1 MPFDFVSVI
10 ENFDI
15 ADEIAAVTDAIDTAT
30 SSYVAEIASTVSDT
44 VNLAAAAIP
53 ISPSDLEGAITQ
65 ARAAGELASSVG
77 DVVTDL
83 ACGQDGIF
91 TQVKQI
97 QTFVQQQ
104 IMVGR
109 NFYNSVLSTVNQVQ
123 TVIDQLKEPDLLISL
138 LQQEAL
144 NIVSKAALS
153 DPDGAVASILEL
165 RAAYQSAGPAAER
178 ILDNLEQFI
187 KDPLNTPLDVCNDI
201 PNLVKI
207 GETFVEFPSKAL
219 QADPS
224 KALESIKETVIKEY
238 ETIFDNPTTVSE
250 ELLEEQFEQTIP
262 TAPKYPLPD
271 VRNDVI
277 LASRVPSSSPIV
289 NFGPGAA
296 NEAALIQAGRAATPS
311 TPSSGGTSAAQVASA
326 SQNTVPPPSLANP
339 FPEGRQF
346 TSQDFAPSKYA
357 RNIASKINSLH
368 PSIRGRFAAGVQ
380 DYIKNNHPTRD
391 INVTEGY
398 RSPERSAQLAASGIR
413 AAPAGKSW
421 HNYGAAMDIAIYVNG
436 KYDDGRRGVTEY
448 TGLARQ
454 SMQKYGLINDLKGDT
469 GHVYVRSF
477 GKGVPGAVQRKETTI
492 AQLAGQKGLSPVETE
507 SPTAV
512 AQANVTQEGNT
523 TTIDVRSIQRAAR
536 DKAISDALAQGK
548 SIQEA
553 ERLGEI
559 AGNSAGTEAFR
570 NLNT

>member
-1 MPFDFVSVI
+1 MPFDFVSTI
-10 ENFDI
+10 ENLDIVKDI
-15 ADEIAAVTDAIDTAT
+15 ADGVDAATTAINTAT
-30 SSYVAEIASTVSDT
+30 SSYIATALDAAST
-44 VNLAAAAIP
+44 AANVAVATIP
-53 ISPSDLEGAITQ
+53 ISPTDLEKAITQ

-77 DVVTDL
+77 EVVTDL

-109 NFYNSVLSTVNQVQ
+109 NFYNNVLDTIDQVQ
-123 TVIDQLKEPDLLISL
+123 DVIEQLKEPDLLISL

-144 NIVSKAALS
+144 NIVSKTVLENPEDALQ
-153 DPDGAVASILEL
+153 SILEL

-178 ILDNLEQFI
+178 IIDNLEQFI

-207 GETFVEFPSKAL
+207 GETFVEFPRKAL

-224 KALESIKETVIKEY
+224 KTLENVKETVIKEY

-250 ELLEEQFEQTIP
+250 ELLEEQSEQTIP
-262 TAPKYPLPD
+262 TASKYPLPD
-271 VRNDVI
+271 IQNDIAVS
-277 LASRVPSSSPIV
+277 ACVPGGV
-289 NFGPGAA
+289 TLGPGAA
-296 NEAALIQAGRAATPS
+296 NRAAYAKAS
-311 TPSSGGTSAAQVASA
+311 GDMSSMASMP
-326 SQNTVPPPSLANP
+326 PPPSLANP

-346 TSQDFAPSKYA
+346 TAQDFAPSKYA

-368 PSIRGRFAAGVQ
+368 PSVRGRFAAGIQ
-380 DYIKNNHPTRD
+380 DYIKNNYPTRD

-398 RSPERSAQLAASGIR
+398 RSPARSAQLAASGIR

-454 SMQKYGLINDLKGDT
+454 SMQKYGLANDLRGDT
-469 GHVYVRSF
+469 GHVYVSAF
-477 GKGVPGAVQRKETTI
+477 GKGVPKAVQQKQTTI
-492 AQLAGQKGLSPVETE
+492 AQLAGQNGLAPVPTE
-507 SPTAV
+507 SPATAI
-512 AQANVTQEGNT
+512 AQAGVTQDGNT
-523 TTIDVRSIQRAAR
+523 TVIDVSGVQREAR
-536 DKAISDALAQGK
+536 NKAISDALAQGK

-553 ERLGEI
+553 ERLGAI
-559 AGNSAGTEAFR
+559 AGNNAGTEALK
-570 NLNT
+570 NLT